1 MQRRFFKT
9 SDLHDLFSLNE
20 GTSDKTESSAIFA
33 GTNSEVK
40 PKKRSRR
47 DRPEKEPV
55 EKYYSFKIEKP
66 KKQDHSK
73 IINSLIGRDTS
84 EEMENKIIPSV
95 EKFKTEDIEVKR
107 EEETDKEI
115 EEKKNEAETSLEDAE
130 RERLR
135 EKVRQINLKFSQK
148 KFSKETSSDRDE
160 KLKRRHHHRRSE
172 KGAKFEG
179 KVRVPNLV
187 KCREYVGVNPE
198 SNSEVDRKQNDYV
211 LQRLFKKTGVHSAM
225 QVF

>member
-40 PKKRSRR
+40 PKKRCKRE
-47 DRPEKEPV
+47 RPEKE
-55 EKYYSFKIEKP
+55 KYYSIKIEKP
-66 KKQDHSK
+66 KKRDHSK
-73 IINSLIGRDTS
+73 IIDSLIGRNASGSEDNKVKHIPIPNAKNTS
-84 EEMENKIIPSV
+84 EPV
-95 EKFKTEDIEVKR
+95 ERTEKTMLKR
-107 EEETDKEI
+107 EEVAKEG
-115 EEKKNEAETSLEDAE
+115 EETSLEDEE
-130 RERLR
+130 RKRLL

-148 KFSKETSSDRDE
+148 TFSKETTSSCDE
-160 KLKRRHHHRRSE
+160 KLKGHRHHRKSE

-187 KCREYVGVNPE
+187 KCREYVGANPE

-211 LQRLFKKTGVHSAM
+211 LHRLFKKTGVHSAM